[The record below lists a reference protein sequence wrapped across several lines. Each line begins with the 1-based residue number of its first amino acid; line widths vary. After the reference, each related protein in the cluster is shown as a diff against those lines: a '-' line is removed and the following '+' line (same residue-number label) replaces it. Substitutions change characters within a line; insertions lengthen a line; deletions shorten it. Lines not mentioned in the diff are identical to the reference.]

1 MRRWNRKP
9 QQPGGRN
16 VWASLTWILFFS
28 IVLVM
33 FAVFLA
39 VQFLGILPEAKSH
52 SLAERMDI
60 IRLGNE
66 ATDNLPLISLIIG
79 FMMIGIYAALRL
91 GLRPLQRISKLAAE
105 IGPSTISRRLPLES
119 TPREIA
125 PLVVAFNLA
134 LDRIES
140 GWRAQREF
148 SANAAHELRTPLA
161 TLRAQIENLLEPVE
175 REEAMEEF
183 DRLSRLITQLLA
195 LAEADRAEDM
205 ERSRF
210 NLVDVARRVTLDMAA
225 GIIAGERNIS
235 FDAATENWTC
245 DGSPQL
251 VEVAIR
257 NLLENA
263 IRHTWLGSEIIV
275 SVDQGGRVAVVDNGP
290 GLPEEFRGKAF
301 DRFSKASIDSLGAGL
316 GLSIVQRIMNFHG
329 GEARL
334 ERSSQGACFV
344 LDFSEQR
351 SEKSKD
357 PAQNRKSSNPHK
369 VASNSN
375 PRLASPIGA
384 PWF

>member
-1 MRRWNRKP
+1 MRRWNRKARK
-9 QQPGGRN
+9 PGGRN

-39 VQFLGILPEAKSH
+39 VQFLGILPEANSH

-60 IRLGNE
+60 VRLGNE
-66 ATDNLPLISLIIG
+66 ATDNLPLISLIVG

-125 PLVVAFNLA
+125 PLVVAFNSA

-140 GWRAQREF
+140 GWRDQREF

-161 TLRAQIENLLEPVE
+161 TLRAQIENLLEPLE

-195 LAEADRAEDM
+195 LAEADRAEEM
-205 ERSRF
+205 ERSSF
-210 NLVDVARRVTLDMAA
+210 NLVEVARRVTLDMAA
-225 GIIAGERNIS
+225 GIVAGERNIS
-235 FDAATENWTC
+235 FDAATKNWTC
-245 DGSPQL
+245 EGSPQL

-275 SVDQGGRVAVVDNGP
+275 AVDQLGSVAVIDDGP
-290 GLPEEFRGKAF
+290 GLPEDFRERAF

-334 ERSSQGACFV
+334 EATSQGAHVV
-344 LDFSEQR
+344 LDFA
-351 SEKSKD
+351 K
-357 PAQNRKSSNPHK
+357 RKSEESTGQTRNLRSPDRHK
-369 VASNSN
+369 GESDST
-375 PRLASPIGA
+375 PRLTRPISA
-384 PWF
+384 LWL